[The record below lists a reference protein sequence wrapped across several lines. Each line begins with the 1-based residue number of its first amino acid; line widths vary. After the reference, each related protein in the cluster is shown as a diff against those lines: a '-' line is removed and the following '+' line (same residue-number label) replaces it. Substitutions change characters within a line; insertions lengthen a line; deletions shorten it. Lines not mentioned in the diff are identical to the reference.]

1 MIGRIYFMEFIKNYE
16 GQRVINL
23 ITQQSQLSNSESGVK
38 DNVI

>member
-1 MIGRIYFMEFIKNYE
+1 MEFIKNYE

-38 DNVI
+38 DNVR